1 MIIMQPDTSMRPA
14 GTGLPTALVIALQVL
29 AGLGLGIGAAVL
41 GAGIGSRFFAQEG
54 DLVGL
59 TIAGVNGTLAL
70 YPLGVAIGLA
80 LSGRL
85 LGRGAPFWKP
95 LVGAY
100 VGTLIWLPLL
110 WLGARADARLLWAL
124 IGLLGLIGALVAYH
138 WRRR

>member
-1 MIIMQPDTSMRPA
+1 MTQPGRR
-14 GTGLPTALVIALQVL
+14 LPLAAVIALQAPGGL
-29 AGLGLGIGAAVL
+29 ALGIGAAVI

-59 TIAGVNGTLAL
+59 TIAGVNGALAL
-70 YPLGVAIGLA
+70 YPLGAAIGLA

-85 LGRGAPFWKP
+85 LGCGAPFWKP

-110 WLGARADARLLWAL
+110 LLGARADARLLWAL
-124 IGLLGLIGALVAYH
+124 IGLLGLICALVAYH

>member
-1 MIIMQPDTSMRPA
+1 MTQPGRR
-14 GTGLPTALVIALQVL
+14 LPLAAVIALQAPGGL
-29 AGLGLGIGAAVL
+29 ALGIGAAVI

-59 TIAGVNGTLAL
+59 TIAGVNGALAL
-70 YPLGVAIGLA
+70 YPLGAAIGLA

-100 VGTLIWLPLL
+100 AGTLIWLPLL
-110 WLGARADARLLWAL
+110 LLGARADARLLWAL
-124 IGLLGLIGALVAYH
+124 IGLLGLICALVAYH